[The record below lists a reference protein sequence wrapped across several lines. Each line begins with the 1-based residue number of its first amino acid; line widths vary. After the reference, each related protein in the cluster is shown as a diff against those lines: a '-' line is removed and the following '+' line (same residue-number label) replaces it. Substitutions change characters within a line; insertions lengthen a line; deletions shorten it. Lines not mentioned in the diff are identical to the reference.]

1 MNIYLTSDIQNHW
14 LWKDPQRFQWW
25 LDLQL
30 QAATEEKTIVYRGQ
44 NYICQKGQVFATLST
59 LAERWKTTR
68 SIVRRFLE
76 KLAQKNM
83 IRHNPGT
90 DMAQITICNSEDN
103 NPSWHS
109 CGTDMAQQKAD
120 GTDMAQITIC
130 NSEDN
135 NPSWHS
141 CGTDNDTSK
150 KEKETKE
157 KKEPK
162 KRINNKNKNLLTART
177 HAREGEEKNK
187 QVTPKSPTLVSK
199 ARKVFEDVYLALYGS
214 SYYWAA
220 KDASNMAQLL
230 KKISFSRTN
239 RPQPLSVDDDSML
252 VALQQFLTAINKEWI
267 SNNFSVP
274 KINSY
279 YNDII
284 SEIKN
289 QKIKSNGQKST
300 NSQTQYGADNSAS
313 TRQKQVVF
321 ADLSTAE
328 EKWQNGERFGV
339 TDTE

>member
-1 MNIYLTSDIQNHW
+1 MNIYLTSDIQTHW

-68 SIVRRFLE
+68 SVVRRFLE
-76 KLAQKNM
+76 KLAKENM

-90 DMAQITICNSEDN
+90 DMAQITICN
-103 NPSWHS
+103 
-109 CGTDMAQQKAD
+109 T
-120 GTDMAQITIC
+120 
-130 NSEDN
+130 EDN

-177 HAREGEEKNK
+177 HVREGEEKNK

-300 NSQTQYGADNSAS
+300 NGQNQYGADNSAS

-328 EKWQNGERFGV
+328 EKWQKGERFGV